1 MVDGISVGQAR
12 VGCDGREE
20 AVADEADEALD
31 EQEAVELLVA
41 DDRHDVIVVLFG
53 GLVVESI

>member
-1 MVDGISVGQAR
+1 MVDGISVRQAR
-12 VGCDGREE
+12 VGGDGREE